1 MLYAKRLAKNNLRNG
16 CVNQNL
22 CPAPSLAKLP
32 MLMSHPPNL
41 KEIACA
47 AGVSASSVSRALKGH
62 PSIPKSTQNRIKK
75 IADAMGW
82 RPDPRLSQLMT
93 YMRKDKT
100 TRSTCNLGWLNT
112 WNKPGEWDK
121 PWNCDYLIGAR
132 QRASEMGYAL
142 DEIDATSL
150 KRRPRSINRILKS
163 RGIEGLVLPQ
173 FWADHPVAQSLE
185 WESYATVF
193 VDNFSPDLAG
203 ARVASNSHANA
214 QLLLRR
220 LHELGYRRPALWI
233 SEFVDDNT
241 GHAYSAHLPWAQ
253 KRWFLKPHSPV
264 TFSMSNE
271 GLHEFLKKH
280 QPDVLIVQS
289 NSVLPEL
296 QRLGY
301 RIPEDIGLVHHN
313 LAEDVTDW
321 AGIDQRHLEIGAAA
335 VDSLVA
341 QLQRHELGVSRS
353 GKQVFILGQW
363 RDGFTVRQ
371 QEKK

>member
-1 MLYAKRLAKNNLRNG
+1 
-16 CVNQNL
+16 
-22 CPAPSLAKLP
+22 